1 MEMPSDMKHASLTPL
16 TSSDNSLHLNPAH
29 KKHSSPLPSASS
41 GNSLSV
47 TRYLLKCTVTN
58 LWLADNQLIDDKTE
72 LYTLDPCEAL
82 AFVSPEAAAE
92 RARHLLH
99 LIPDIMIDAVE
110 LPCRHG

>member
-1 MEMPSDMKHASLTPL
+1 MTSTYKATPITSKPALLTMETPANMKHL
-16 TSSDNSLHLNPAH
+16 
-29 KKHSSPLPSASS
+29 SPLPSTSS
-41 GNSLSV
+41 GNSLHI
-47 TRYLLKCTVTN
+47 TRYLLKCTVTQ

-72 LYTLDPCEAL
+72 LYTLDPYQAL

-99 LIPDIMIDAVE
+99 LVPDIMIDAVE